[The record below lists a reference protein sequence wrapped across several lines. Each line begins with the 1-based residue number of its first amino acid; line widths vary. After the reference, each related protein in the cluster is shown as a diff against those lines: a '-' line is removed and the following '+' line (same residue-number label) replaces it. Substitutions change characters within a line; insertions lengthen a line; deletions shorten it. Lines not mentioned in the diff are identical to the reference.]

1 MAQIG
6 YIRVS
11 SNSQNTDRQLDGMKL
26 DKTFTEKQ
34 SGKSADDRAALQD
47 CIEYARE
54 GDTIHVHSIDRL
66 ARNLADLQ
74 AIVAKLNAKGV
85 AVHFQKEN
93 LTFVADGSNPMNKL
107 MFQMLGAFAEFER
120 SIIKERQR
128 EGIEKALKN
137 GVKFGAKPKFSN
149 EQITDIKARH
159 SGGASVAVIA
169 KEFET
174 SRQTIY
180 TVLAKP

>member
-11 SNSQNTDRQLDGMKL
+11 SNNQNTDRQLDGVTL

-34 SGKSADDRAALQD
+34 SGKSADDRVALQN
-47 CIEYARE
+47 CIDYARE
-54 GDTIHVHSIDRL
+54 GDTVHIHSIDRL

-74 AIVAKLNAKGV
+74 ALIERITAKGV
-85 AVHFQKEN
+85 AIKFHKEG
-93 LTFVADGSNPMNKL
+93 LTFSGDTTNPMNKL
-107 MFQMLGAFAEFER
+107 MMQMMGAFAEFER

-128 EGIEKALKN
+128 EGIDKALAK
-137 GVKFGAKPKFSN
+137 GIKFGAKPKFTD
-149 EQITDIKARH
+149 EQIADIKARRAA
-159 SGGASVAVIA
+159 GDSVAVIA
-169 KEFET
+169 KAFDT

-180 TVLAKP
+180 TMLEK

>member
-11 SNSQNTDRQLDGMKL
+11 SNNQNTDRQLDGVAL

-34 SGKSADDRAALQD
+34 SGKSADDRVALQN
-47 CIEYARE
+47 CIDYARE
-54 GDTIHVHSIDRL
+54 GDTVHIHSIDRL

-74 AIVAKLNAKGV
+74 ALIERITAKGV
-85 AVHFQKEN
+85 AIQFHKEG
-93 LTFVADGSNPMNKL
+93 LTFSGDTTNPMNKL
-107 MFQMLGAFAEFER
+107 MMQMMGAFAEFER

-128 EGIEKALKN
+128 EGIDKALAK
-137 GVKFGAKPKFSN
+137 GIKFGAKPKFTD
-149 EQITDIKARH
+149 EQIERIKARH
-159 SGGASVAVIA
+159 NEGVSVANIA

-180 TVLAKP
+180 TMLAK

>member
-11 SNSQNTDRQLDGMKL
+11 SNNQNTDRQLDGIKL

-34 SGKSADDRAALQD
+34 SGKSAHDREQLQV
-47 CIEYARE
+47 CIDYVRE
-54 GDTIHVHSIDRL
+54 GDTLHIHSIDRL

-74 AIVAKLNAKGV
+74 ALVERINDKGV
-85 AVHFQKEN
+85 TICFHKEN
-93 LTFVADGSNPMNKL
+93 LTFTADSSNPMNKL
-107 MFQMLGAFAEFER
+107 MFQMMGAFAEFER

-128 EGIEKALKN
+128 EGIDKALAK
-137 GVKFGAKPKFSN
+137 GTKFGARPKFTDD
-149 EQITDIKARH
+149 QITDIKARH
-159 SGGASVAVIA
+159 GSGISVAVIA
-169 KEFET
+169 KELGV

-180 TVLAKP
+180 TMLAK